1 MGTAVH
7 QGNLQALGRQLQ
19 QYLQSEL
26 AQPMPIQIQCALKQ
40 GDLMILG
47 QHSPGINPPTPQAI
61 FTLLEQALEFLQ
73 PALSESEFKGTVRL
87 YLRVAGQQQPY
98 ASHALTLASTASTA
112 PGDNVATPPTNQLD
126 NSADSSH
133 YFASTNALL
142 HSTDIADPPDLD
154 AVEDNPFSS
163 ALQPLTESS
172 GELVPTRKTSK
183 TDQRTTLP
191 LRVLGAGVGLFALAG
206 AVYAL
211 TRPCVIGACPAIAT
225 AQQLSQESAQI
236 LQAAKSGP
244 EVLSAQQKLETATQ
258 SLAPIPAWSSRHGEA
273 QTLLKIYQVQEQA
286 LAQVVSAQN
295 QAGAAAQ
302 RSQNPPHPLSEWSEI
317 QKLWRGAIAQLEAV
331 PKTSSAYAIAQ
342 KKLTEYRANLVM
354 TNKRIILE
362 QKANASLAKAKSTAQ
377 VAEARQGIAQSLASW
392 QLADATWRMSTN
404 TLRQVPRGTMAYQE
418 AQALLSEYQ
427 PKILAARDRKTK
439 EQLSATAYRQAVTFA
454 RQAQS
459 YERQN
464 QWSQAVANWR
474 DALAAVKQVPTDTLF
489 YNQAQPLTSSYG
501 NSLTEAENKLS
512 LANILEGARADLR
525 RTCAGSPNVCD
536 FSVSLAL
543 IRVQLNPDHVRKLVR
558 TAITA
563 EVNGDI
569 GTQVD
574 VRNHIQTLEAALEA
588 ISENSNI
595 AIELYDENGSLLGR
609 YVPSLGQ

>member
-1 MGTAVH
+1 METAVH

-26 AQPMPIQIQCALKQ
+26 AQPVPIQIQCALKQ
-40 GDLMILG
+40 GVLMILG
-47 QHSPGINPPTPQAI
+47 QHSPGINPPTPQAV

-73 PALSESEFKGTVRL
+73 PALSESEFKGAVRL

-98 ASHALTLASTASTA
+98 ASHALTLEPTA
-112 PGDNVATPPTNQLD
+112 PSNLGGNVATPPTNQLD

-133 YFASTNALL
+133 YFASTNALI
-142 HSTDIADPPDLD
+142 HSTDISDPPDLS

-163 ALQPLTESS
+163 ALQPLTESG
-172 GELVPTRKTSK
+172 GELVPTRKSSK

-191 LRVLGAGVGLFALAG
+191 LLVAGAGVGLFALAG
-206 AVYAL
+206 AIYAL
-211 TRPCVIGACPAIAT
+211 TRPCVIGGCPAIAT

-273 QTLLKIYQVQEQA
+273 QTLLKTYQVQEQT
-286 LAQVVSAQN
+286 LAQVVSAQD

-302 RSQNPPHPLSEWSEI
+302 RSQNPPHPLAEWSEI

-354 TNKRIILE
+354 TNKRVALE

-474 DALAAVKQVPTDTLF
+474 DALAVVKQVPTETLF
-489 YNQAQPLTSSYG
+489 YNQAQPLMSSYG

-536 FSVSLAL
+536 FSVSLGL

-563 EVNGDI
+563 EANGDI